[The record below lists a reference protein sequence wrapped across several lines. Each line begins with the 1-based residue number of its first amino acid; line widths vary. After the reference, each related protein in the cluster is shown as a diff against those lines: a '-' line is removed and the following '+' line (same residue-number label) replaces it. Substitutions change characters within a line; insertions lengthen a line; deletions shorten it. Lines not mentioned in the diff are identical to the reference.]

1 MKIKDVIKFLEE
13 RFPLSLQEDWDN
25 SGLQIGNIEND
36 LTNIMISLDID
47 EETIQKAKEKSCNLI
62 INHHPFLFSSI
73 KSIDLNEEKWKIIK
87 DLIKN
92 DITVFAMHTNL
103 DIGKGGVND
112 NLAKLLEL
120 RDISNLDTNN
130 ENPMARFGYTDEI
143 TAYDFSKYI
152 KEKLNCKGLIL
163 YGDKDKK
170 IEKVA
175 LCGGAGSD
183 FINDAIDKNCDLIVT
198 SDVKY
203 HEAIDNCKKINIVD
217 PGHFASENHIIYMI
231 KDLLEKILQQEYTHA
246 QKKIHIENL
255 YNLYK

>member
-1 MKIKDVIKFLEE
+1 MKIKDIIKFLEE

-36 LTNIMISLDID
+36 LTNIMISLDLD
-47 EETIQKAKEKSCNLI
+47 EQTIQKAKEKSCNLI

-73 KSIDLNEEKWKIIK
+73 KSIDLNEEKGKIIK

-112 NLAKLLEL
+112 NLAKRLEL

-130 ENPMARFGYTDEI
+130 ENPMARFGYIDEI
-143 TAYDFSKYI
+143 TAYDFSKFV

-163 YGDKDKK
+163 YGDKNKK
-170 IEKVA
+170 IKKVA

-183 FINDAIDKNCDLIVT
+183 FISDAIKKDCDLIVT

-231 KDLLEKILQQEYTHA
+231 KDLLEKNFATGIYTCA
-246 QKKIHIENL
+246 KKDSYREFI
-255 YNLYK
+255 

>member
-1 MKIKDVIKFLEE
+1 MKIKDIIKFLEE
-13 RFPLSLQEDWDN
+13 RFPLSLQEEWDN

-36 LTNIMISLDID
+36 LTNIMISLDLD
-47 EETIQKAKEKSCNLI
+47 EQTIQKAKEKSCNLI

-73 KSIDLNEEKWKIIK
+73 KSIDLNEEKGKIIK

-120 RDISNLDTNN
+120 KDISNLDTNN
-130 ENPMARFGYTDEI
+130 ENPMARFGYTNEK
-143 TAYDFSKYI
+143 TAYDFSKFV

-163 YGDKDKK
+163 YGDKNKK
-170 IEKVA
+170 IKKVA

-183 FINDAIDKNCDLIVT
+183 FISDAIKKDCDLIVT

-231 KDLLEKILQQEYTHA
+231 KDLLEKNFATGIYTCA
-246 QKKIHIENL
+246 KKDSYREFI
-255 YNLYK
+255 

>member
-1 MKIKDVIKFLEE
+1 MKIKDIIKFLEE

-36 LTNIMISLDID
+36 LTNIMISLDLD
-47 EETIQKAKEKSCNLI
+47 EQTIQKAKEKSCNLI

-73 KSIDLNEEKWKIIK
+73 KSIDLNKENGKIIK
-87 DLIKN
+87 ELIKN

-143 TAYDFSKYI
+143 TAYGFSKFV

-170 IEKVA
+170 IKKVA

-183 FINDAIDKNCDLIVT
+183 FINDAIKKGCDLIVT

-231 KDLLEKILQQEYTHA
+231 KDLLEKNFATGIYTCA
-246 QKKIHIENL
+246 KKDSYREFI
-255 YNLYK
+255 

>member
-36 LTNIMISLDID
+36 LTNIMISLDLD
-47 EETIQKAKEKSCNLI
+47 EQTIQKAKEKSCNLI

-73 KSIDLNEEKWKIIK
+73 KSIDLNEEKGKIIK

-143 TAYDFSKYI
+143 TAYDFSKFV

-183 FINDAIDKNCDLIVT
+183 FINYAIQKGCDLIVT

-231 KDLLEKILQQEYTHA
+231 KDLLEKNFATGIYTCA
-246 QKKIHIENL
+246 KKDSYREFI
-255 YNLYK
+255 

>member
-36 LTNIMISLDID
+36 LTNIMISLDLD
-47 EETIQKAKEKSCNLI
+47 EQTIQKAKEKSCNLI

-73 KSIDLNEEKWKIIK
+73 KSIDLNKGNGKIIK

-143 TAYDFSKYI
+143 TAYDFSKFV

-183 FINDAIDKNCDLIVT
+183 FINDAIKKGCDLIVT

-231 KDLLEKILQQEYTHA
+231 KDLLEKNFATGIYTCA
-246 QKKIHIENL
+246 KKDSYREFI
-255 YNLYK
+255 

>member
-1 MKIKDVIKFLEE
+1 MKIKDIIKFLEE

-36 LTNIMISLDID
+36 LTNIMISLDLD
-47 EETIQKAKEKSCNLI
+47 EQTIQKAKEKSCNLI

-73 KSIDLNEEKWKIIK
+73 KSIDLNEEKGKIIK

-103 DIGKGGVND
+103 DIAKGGVND
-112 NLAKLLEL
+112 NLAKRLEL

-130 ENPMARFGYTDEI
+130 ENPMARFGYTNEI
-143 TAYDFSKYI
+143 TAYDFSKFI

-231 KDLLEKILQQEYTHA
+231 KDLLEKNFATGIYTCA
-246 QKKIHIENL
+246 KKDSYREFI
-255 YNLYK
+255 

>member
-1 MKIKDVIKFLEE
+1 MKIKDIIKFLEE

-36 LTNIMISLDID
+36 LTNIMISLDLD
-47 EETIQKAKEKSCNLI
+47 EQTIQKAKEKSCNLI

-73 KSIDLNEEKWKIIK
+73 KSIDLNEEKGKIIK

-103 DIGKGGVND
+103 DIAKGGVND

-143 TAYDFSKYI
+143 TAYDFSKFV

-163 YGDKDKK
+163 YGDKNKK
-170 IEKVA
+170 IKKVA

-183 FINDAIDKNCDLIVT
+183 FISDAIKKDCDLIVT

-231 KDLLEKILQQEYTHA
+231 KDLLEKNFATGIYTCA
-246 QKKIHIENL
+246 KKDSYREFI
-255 YNLYK
+255 

>member
-25 SGLQIGNIEND
+25 SGLQIGNIESD
-36 LTNIMISLDID
+36 LTNIMISLDLD
-47 EETIQKAKEKSCNLI
+47 EQTIQKPKDKSCNLI

-73 KSIDLNEEKWKIIK
+73 KSIDLNEEKGKIIK

-143 TAYDFSKYI
+143 TAYGFSEFV

-163 YGDKDKK
+163 YGDKNKK
-170 IEKVA
+170 IKKVA

-183 FINDAIDKNCDLIVT
+183 FINDAIKKGCDLIVT

-231 KDLLEKILQQEYTHA
+231 KDLLEKNFATGIYTCA
-246 QKKIHIENL
+246 KKDSYREFI
-255 YNLYK
+255 